1 MAAQDLKID
10 IVATDKT
17 GAAFRSVQ
25 GGLDGIQKS
34 SSLLSNTLAGLTS
47 VFAAI
52 QVAQLAKGLIDVADR
67 MDELSKRTGIAV
79 ETLSSLSN
87 TAMLAGSSQEE
98 FASSLTRLNKAIA
111 EAASGSKDQALA
123 FQNLGISVK
132 DAEGNIRPTTDILS
146 DIADAFS
153 RVDDGAIKTQY
164 QMALFGRSGANL
176 NEFLSK
182 GSAGIREFGA
192 SISTDFAEQSA
203 QFNDSLTWLGQK
215 IQATFGEKALPLLR
229 FYNAELQK
237 AMNVDKM
244 SRIGGGR
251 GIVNPDVVKPSNIT
265 LQPIDPKIA
274 KAAEEV
280 ANKLRDVN
288 DEILKM
294 TAGEQALSIAQFSRM
309 EGVTKPQIKM
319 YEELMQQK
327 AKLAAQ
333 DRELDAASREA
344 DDLAKKAFQEKVD
357 RLNKGKKLTEEMRTP
372 MEIYNNTIKDLNVLV
387 NEGAISWETYERAAN
402 KAVKDFEKETD
413 PIKDQFAELKYAT
426 EGWGRDFTN
435 IMADAAMGGK
445 ISFADMANSII
456 RDLIR
461 IQIQKTITDPLVK
474 SGTSFLDTIFKSQ
487 APSTANAGGY
497 EGLSFAGGGYTGG
510 GARAGG
516 LDGQGGFMA
525 MLHPNETVVDHSTG
539 GSGSGVVVNQT
550 INVSTGV
557 QQTVRAEIM
566 GLMPQI
572 SNAAK
577 AAVADAKMRGGN
589 YGKMMA

>member
-17 GAAFRSVQ
+17 GAAFKSVQ
-25 GGLDGIQKS
+25 GGLDGINKS
-34 SSLLSNTLAGLTS
+34 SSLLSNTLAGLTG

-52 QVAQLAKGLIDVADR
+52 QVVQLAKGLVDVADK

-87 TAMLAGSSQEE
+87 TATLAGTSQEE

-123 FQNLGISVK
+123 FSNLGISVK
-132 DAEGNIRPTTDILS
+132 DASGNIRPTTDILA
-146 DIADAFS
+146 DVADAFS
-153 RVDDGAIKTQY
+153 RVDDGAVKTQY

-182 GSAGIREFGA
+182 GSAGIREFGS

-237 AMNVDKM
+237 AMDVDKM

-265 LQPIDPKIA
+265 LQPIDPKVA

-280 ANKLRDVN
+280 AKKLQDVN

-294 TAGEQALSIAQFSRM
+294 TAGEQALSVAQFSRM
-309 EGVTKPQIKM
+309 EGVTKPQIAQ
-319 YEELMQQK
+319 YDELLKQK

-333 DRELDAASREA
+333 DRELDAATREA

-357 RLNKGKKLTEEMRTP
+357 RLTKGKKITEEMRTP
-372 MEIYNNTIKDLNVLV
+372 MEVYNDTIKELNVLV
-387 NEGAISWETYERAAN
+387 NEGSISWDIYDRASA
-402 KAVKDFEKETD
+402 KAFEDFKKNTDPVKDQLAD
-413 PIKDQFAELKYAT
+413 IKYAT

-445 ISFADMANSII
+445 LAFGDMAQSII

-474 SGTSFLDTIFKSQ
+474 AGTSWIDSVFK
-487 APSTANAGGY
+487 PD
-497 EGLSFAGGGYTGG
+497 
-510 GARAGG
+510 GARAMGG
-516 LDGQGGFMA
+516 PVTSGQSYLVGENGPEIFTPVGSGA
-525 MLHPNETVVDHSTG
+525 ITSNNAIG
-539 GSGSGVVVNQT
+539 GSGSVVVNQT

-577 AAVADAKMRGGN
+577 AAVADAKLRGGN

>member
-1 MAAQDLKID
+1 
-10 IVATDKT
+10 
-17 GAAFRSVQ
+17 
-25 GGLDGIQKS
+25 
-34 SSLLSNTLAGLTS
+34 
-47 VFAAI
+47 
-52 QVAQLAKGLIDVADR
+52 
-67 MDELSKRTGIAV
+67 
-79 ETLSSLSN
+79 
-87 TAMLAGSSQEE
+87 
-98 FASSLTRLNKAIA
+98 LNKAIA

-132 DAEGNIRPTTDILS
+132 DAEGNIRPTTDVLA

-153 RVDDGAIKTQY
+153 RVDDGAVKTQY

-182 GSAGIREFGA
+182 GSAGIKEFGA
-192 SISTDFAEQSA
+192 SISTEFADQSA

-215 IQATFGEKALPLLR
+215 IQETFGEKALPLLK

-244 SRIGGGR
+244 SRIGAGR
-251 GIVNPDVVKPSNIT
+251 GIVNPENVSPDRIT
-265 LQPIDPKIA
+265 LKPIDPSIA
-274 KAAEEV
+274 KAAEQV

-294 TAGEQALSIAQFSRM
+294 TEGEKALSVAQFARM
-309 EGVTKPQIKM
+309 EGVTKPQIAE
-319 YEELMQQK
+319 YQRLLDQK
-327 AKLAAQ
+327 EKLAAQ
-333 DRELDAASREA
+333 DRELEAASREA
-344 DDLAKKAFQEKVD
+344 DDLAKKAHQERVN
-357 RLNKGKKLTEEMRTP
+357 RLNQGKKITEEMRTP
-372 MEIYNNTIKDLNVLV
+372 MEVYNQTIADLNVLV
-387 NEGAISWETYERAAN
+387 NEGSISWDTYERASA
-402 KAVKDFEKETD
+402 KAFEDFKKNTDPVKD
-413 PIKDQFAELKYAT
+413 QLAELKYAT

-435 IMADAAMGGK
+435 MMADAAMGGQ
-445 ISFADMANSII
+445 ISFANMANSII

-461 IQIQKTITDPLVK
+461 IQIQKSITDPLVK
-474 SGTSFLDTIFKSQ
+474 AGTTALGNIFPNTSN
-487 APSTANAGGY
+487 SGGY
-497 EGLSFAGGGYTGG
+497 SDLSFAGGGYTGS

-525 MLHPNETVVDHSTG
+525 MLHPNETVVDHSKG

-550 INVSTGV
+550 INVTTGV

-566 GLMPQI
+566 TLMPQI

-577 AAVADAKMRGGN
+577 AAVADAKLRGGS

>member
-17 GAAFRSVQ
+17 GAAFKSVQ
-25 GGLDGIQKS
+25 GGLDGINKS

-111 EAASGSKDQALA
+111 EAASGSKDQAIA
-123 FQNLGISVK
+123 FSNLGISVK
-132 DAEGNIRPTTDILS
+132 DAQGNIRPTTDILA
-146 DIADAFS
+146 DVADAFS
-153 RVDDGAIKTQY
+153 RVEDGAVKTQY
-164 QMALFGRSGANL
+164 QMALFGRSGANM

-182 GSAGIREFGA
+182 GSAGIREFGS
-192 SISTDFAEQSA
+192 SISTEFADNAA

-229 FYNAELQK
+229 FYNAEMQK

-251 GIVNPDVVKPSNIT
+251 GIVNPEVVKPDSIT
-265 LQPIDPKIA
+265 LKPIDPKIA

-280 ANKLRDVN
+280 AKKLQDVN
-288 DEILKM
+288 DEIFKM
-294 TAGEQALSIAQFSRM
+294 TKGETELALAQFSRM
-309 EGVTKPQIKM
+309 EGVTKPQIKQ
-319 YEELMQQK
+319 YEELLQQK

-357 RLNKGKKLTEEMRTP
+357 RLTKGKKITEEMRTP
-372 MEIYNNTIKDLNVLV
+372 MEVYNDTIKELNVLV
-387 NEGAISWETYERAAN
+387 NEGSISWDTYERASA
-402 KAVKDFEKETD
+402 KAFQDFEKNTD
-413 PIKDQFAELKYAT
+413 PIKDQLAEIKYAT

-435 IMADAAMGGK
+435 IMADAAMGAK
-445 ISFADMANSII
+445 ISFGDMANSII

-474 SGTSFLDTIFKSQ
+474 AGTSWIDSTFKTPEGG
-487 APSTANAGGY
+487 APSY
-497 EGLSFAGGGYTGG
+497 AGGGYTGS

-525 MLHPNETVVDHSTG
+525 MLHPNETVVDHSKG
-539 GSGSGVVVNQT
+539 GSAGGIVVNQT

-577 AAVADAKMRGGN
+577 AAVADAKLRGGN

>member
-17 GAAFRSVQ
+17 GAAFKSVQ

-34 SSLLSNTLAGLTS
+34 SSLLTNTLAGLTS

-79 ETLSSLSN
+79 EELSSLSN

-98 FASSLTRLNKAIA
+98 FASSLTRLNRAIA
-111 EAASGSKDQALA
+111 EAASGSKDQAIA
-123 FQNLGISVK
+123 FANLGISVK
-132 DAEGNIRPTTDILS
+132 DAAGNIRPTTDVLA

-153 RVDDGAIKTQY
+153 RVDDGAVKTQY

-182 GSAGIREFGA
+182 GSAGIKEFGS

-203 QFNDSLTWLGQK
+203 QFNDSLTWIGQK
-215 IQATFGEKALPLLR
+215 IQQTFGEKALPLLQ
-229 FYNAELQK
+229 FYNKEMQK
-237 AMNVDKM
+237 AMDVEKM

-251 GIVNPDVVKPSNIT
+251 GIVNPDVVRPDRIT
-265 LQPIDPKIA
+265 LAPIDQKVV

-280 ANKLRDVN
+280 AKKLQDVN

-294 TAGEQALSIAQFSRM
+294 TKGENELALAQFSRM
-309 EGVTKPQIKM
+309 EGVTKPQIKQ
-319 YEELMQQK
+319 YDELLQQK
-327 AKLAAQ
+327 ARLAAQ
-333 DRELDAASREA
+333 DRELDAAAREA
-344 DDLAKKAFQEKVD
+344 DDQARKAFQEKVD
-357 RLNKGKKLTEEMRTP
+357 RLTKGKKLTEEMRTP
-372 MEIYNNTIKDLNVLV
+372 MEIYNETIKELNVLV
-387 NEGAISWETYERAAN
+387 NEGSISWETYERASA
-402 KAVKDFEKETD
+402 KAFTDFEKNTD
-413 PIKDQFAELKYAT
+413 PIKDQLAEIKYAT

-435 IMADAAMGGK
+435 IMADAAMGAK
-445 ISFADMANSII
+445 ISFGDMANSII

-474 SGTSFLDTIFKSQ
+474 AGTSWLDTTFKSAGTG
-487 APSTANAGGY
+487 APSY
-497 EGLSFAGGGYTGG
+497 AGGGYTGD

-525 MLHPNETVVDHSTG
+525 MLHPNETVIDHAAG
-539 GSGSGVVVNQT
+539 GSSNGVVVNQT

-577 AAVADAKMRGGN
+577 AAVAEAKLRGGN

>member
-17 GAAFRSVQ
+17 GAAFKSVQ

-79 ETLSSLSN
+79 SELSALSN
-87 TAMLAGSSQEE
+87 TAALAGSSQEE

-111 EAASGSKDQALA
+111 EAASGSKDQAIA
-123 FQNLGISVK
+123 FSNLGISVK
-132 DAEGNIRPTTDILS
+132 DAQGNIRPTTDILG
-146 DIADAFS
+146 DVADAFS
-153 RVDDGAIKTQY
+153 RVEDGAVKTQY
-164 QMALFGRSGANL
+164 QMALFGRSGANM

-182 GSAGIREFGA
+182 GSAGIKEFGG
-192 SISTDFAEQSA
+192 SISEEFAKQSGD
-203 QFNDSLTWLGQK
+203 FNDNLTRIGQH
-215 IQATFGEKALPLLR
+215 IQKEFGERATPILERFNRVMSDVWKAQQLS
-229 FYNAELQK
+229 AT
-237 AMNVDKM
+237 
-244 SRIGGGR
+244 
-251 GIVNPDVVKPSNIT
+251 GIVNSQAEVRRIDNKSGKIELP
-265 LQPIDPKIA
+265 PIDPKIA

-280 ANKLRDVN
+280 SKKLQDVN

-294 TAGEQALSIAQFSRM
+294 TKGENELAIAQFARM
-309 EGVTKPQIKM
+309 EGVTKPQIKQ
-319 YEELMQQK
+319 YEELLRQK
-327 AKLAAQ
+327 SILAAQ
-333 DRELDAASREA
+333 DRELDAAAREA
-344 DDLAKKAFQEKVD
+344 DDQAKKAHQEKVD
-357 RLNKGKKLTEEMRTP
+357 RLNKGKKITEEMRTP
-372 MEIYNNTIKDLNVLV
+372 MEIYNETIKELNVLV
-387 NEGAISWETYERAAN
+387 NEGSIEWETYDRASA
-402 KAVKDFEKETD
+402 KAFEDFKKNTDPVKD
-413 PIKDQFAELKYAT
+413 QLAELKYAA

-445 ISFADMANSII
+445 ISFADMAQSII

-461 IQIQKTITDPLVK
+461 IQIQRSITDPLV
-474 SGTSFLDTIFKSQ
+474 SAGTSALSSIFNS
-487 APSTANAGGY
+487 GGQF
-497 EGLSFAGGGYTGG
+497 ESGINTSGFRAMGGPVTSGNSY
-510 GARAGG
+510 
-516 LDGQGGFMA
+516 
-525 MLHPNETVVDHSTG
+525 VVGENGPEIFTPY
-539 GSGSGVVVNQT
+539 GSGSITPNNEIGGGGVTVNQT

-577 AAVADAKMRGGN
+577 AAVADAKLRGGN

>member
-17 GAAFRSVQ
+17 GAAFKSVQ
-25 GGLDGIQKS
+25 GGLDGINKS
-34 SSLLSNTLAGLTS
+34 SSALNTALAGLTT

-52 QVAQLAKGLIDVADR
+52 QFVQIAKGLVDVADR
-67 MDELSKRTGIAV
+67 MDELSKRTGVAV
-79 ETLSSLSN
+79 EELSSLSN

-98 FASSLTRLNKAIA
+98 LSSSLIRLNKAIA
-111 EAASGSKDQALA
+111 EAASGSKDQAIA

-132 DAEGNIRPTTDILS
+132 DAEGNIRPTTDVLA

-153 RVDDGAIKTQY
+153 RVDDGAVKTQY

-182 GSAGIREFGA
+182 GSAGIKEFGS
-192 SISTDFAEQSA
+192 SISTEFADNA
-203 QFNDSLTWLGQK
+203 ATFNDSLTWLGQK
-215 IQATFGEKALPLLR
+215 IQATFGEKALPLLK

-237 AMNVDKM
+237 AMDVDKM
-244 SRIGGGR
+244 SRIGAGR
-251 GIVNPDVVKPSNIT
+251 GIVNPERVSPDRIT

-274 KAAEEV
+274 KAAEDV
-280 ANKLRDVN
+280 AKKMQDVN

-294 TAGEQALSIAQFSRM
+294 TQGEQALSVAQFSRM
-309 EGVTKPQIKM
+309 EGVTKPQIAQ
-319 YEELMQQK
+319 YDELLKQK

-333 DRELDAASREA
+333 DRELEAAGREA
-344 DDLAKKAFQEKVD
+344 DEMGKKAHQERID
-357 RLNKGKKLTEEMRTP
+357 RLNKGKKITEEMKTP
-372 MEIYNNTIKDLNVLV
+372 MEVYNQTIAELNVLV
-387 NEGAISWETYERAAN
+387 NEGSVSWETYDRASA
-402 KAVKDFEKETD
+402 KAFEDFKKNTDPVKD
-413 PIKDQFAELKYAT
+413 QLAELKYAT

-435 IMADAAMGGK
+435 MMTDAAMGAK
-445 ISFADMANSII
+445 FSFGDMANSII

-474 SGTSFLDTIFKSQ
+474 AGSSWIDSTFKTGNS
-487 APSTANAGGY
+487 GGY

-525 MLHPNETVVDHSTG
+525 MLHPNESVIDHSKG
-539 GSGSGVVVNQT
+539 GGGGGGVVVNQT

-577 AAVADAKMRGGN
+577 AAVADAKLRGGN